1 MSDELDM
8 TIAGD
13 AVASSLP
20 ETEGDAELEAEHLA
34 FTSALYERL
43 VVGQDGDAEPVVD
56 AAHSSAAEPD
66 AAVALS
72 NTASPLG
79 GVDQTSAENPSFR
92 DPELTHVNEQGR
104 ARMVD
109 VGGKPVTSRVARAG
123 AKVLMAPS
131 TLELV
136 RTGGTR
142 KGDVLAVAQV
152 AGIMAAKRTSELIPM
167 CHQVPLSGV
176 DINFSYEADGIV
188 IESEARC
195 KGETG
200 VEMEAL
206 VAASTAA
213 LTIYD
218 MCKSHQ
224 RDMVISEVCLLEK
237 DGGRSGHFVRGAKD
251 A

>member
-1 MSDELDM
+1 MDSMGDE
-8 TIAGD
+8 AWGD
-13 AVASSLP
+13 RGSC
-20 ETEGDAELEAEHLA
+20 
-34 FTSALYERL
+34 
-43 VVGQDGDAEPVVD
+43 
-56 AAHSSAAEPD
+56 
-66 AAVALS
+66 
-72 NTASPLG
+72 
-79 GVDQTSAENPSFR
+79 FR
-92 DPELTHVNEQGR
+92 DADLTHVNEQGR

-109 VGGKPVTSRVARAG
+109 VGDKPVTARVARAS
-123 AKVLMAPS
+123 AKVLMAAS

-176 DINFSYEADGIV
+176 DISFRFEDDGIAV
-188 IESEARC
+188 ESEARC
-195 KGETG
+195 KSETG

-206 VAASTAA
+206 VAVNVAA
-213 LTIYD
+213 LTVYD

-237 DGGRSGHFVRGAKD
+237 DGGRSGHFVRGA
-251 A
+251 